1 MTSVPEREN
10 RKRGCDGLSESRHS
24 MQIETFIVICNRVF
38 PLLKP
43 ESYSVSGISD
53 RKKYSPDAQT
63 FGYLTRLIKRA
74 IFAST
79 PRAGAEH
86 AGGRPPLE

>member
-1 MTSVPEREN
+1 
-10 RKRGCDGLSESRHS
+10 

-43 ESYSVSGISD
+43 ESYSGSGISD
-53 RKKYSPDAQT
+53 RKKYSPDSQT

-79 PRAGAEH
+79 PVQERKMRAAGRRWSDGATR
-86 AGGRPPLE
+86 G

>member
-1 MTSVPEREN
+1 
-10 RKRGCDGLSESRHS
+10 

-43 ESYSVSGISD
+43 ESYSGSGISD
-53 RKKYSPDAQT
+53 RKKYSPDSQT
-63 FGYLTRLIKRA
+63 FGYLTRLIKGA

-79 PRAGAEH
+79 PRAGAEN
-86 AGGRPPLE
+86 AGGRRWNDGATRG

>member
-1 MTSVPEREN
+1 MN
-10 RKRGCDGLSESRHS
+10 RRS

-43 ESYSVSGISD
+43 ESYSGSGISD
-53 RKKYSPDAQT
+53 RKQYSPDSQT

-79 PRAGAEH
+79 LRAGAEN
-86 AGGRPPLE
+86 AGGRRRWDDGATRGYPRIVRR

>member
-1 MTSVPEREN
+1 
-10 RKRGCDGLSESRHS
+10 

-43 ESYSVSGISD
+43 ESYSGSGISD
-53 RKKYSPDAQT
+53 RKKYSPDSQT

-79 PRAGAEH
+79 LRAGAEN
-86 AGGRPPLE
+86 AGGRRWSDGATRGYPRIVRRRMRR